1 MIEST
6 PNIFHQNS
14 LILLSLSSTAVLYL
28 PAELYSSIDGIV
40 FMALGWMLSIVTTFF
55 EYYTIPIRTKKSK
68 TELYTKIMLYTL
80 VFLLLKFT
88 HLWLIYDKYEYLSA
102 VANFIVIAVYVLI
115 VLSELKLAGG
125 NIKIRYGK
133 KPKLFEYLEDA
144 EKWMLK
150 HIVKRAE
157 KTCNLEDTTEKES

>member
-6 PNIFHQNS
+6 PNIFHQKS
-14 LILLSLSSTAVLYL
+14 LILLSLSSTALLYL
-28 PAELYSSIDGIV
+28 PAELHSSINGIV
-40 FMALGWMLSIVTTFF
+40 FMVFGWMLSVITTYF
-55 EYYTIPIRTKKSK
+55 EYYTIPNRTKKSK
-68 TELYTKIMLYTL
+68 TELYIKIMLYTL
-80 VFLLLKFT
+80 VFLLIKFL
-88 HLWLIYDKYEYLSA
+88 HLWLIYDKSEYLSA
-102 VANFIVIAVYVLI
+102 FVNYIVIAVYVLI
-115 VLSELKLAGG
+115 VLSELKLAGE

-157 KTCNLEDTTEKES
+157 RTCNLEDTTEKES